1 MAPAIVGTGIDKHT
15 LDREL
20 YKIVEPFSSLASDAN
35 ATDQLS
41 SAGTDAP
48 GLVQYTACDAQ
59 SHVHADQF
67 GHNQRTNL
75 VVEIGHSILPLR
87 DLVCR
92 K

>member
-41 SAGTDAP
+41 SAGTDAA
-48 GLVQYTACDAQ
+48 V
-59 SHVHADQF
+59 
-67 GHNQRTNL
+67 
-75 VVEIGHSILPLR
+75 
-87 DLVCR
+87 
-92 K
+92 